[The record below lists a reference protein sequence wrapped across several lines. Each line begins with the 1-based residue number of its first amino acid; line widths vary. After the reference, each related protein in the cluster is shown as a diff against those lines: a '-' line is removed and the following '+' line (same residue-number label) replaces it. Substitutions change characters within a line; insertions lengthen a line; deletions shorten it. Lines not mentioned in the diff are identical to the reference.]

1 MKKEDTKK
9 ILITFIA
16 FFIIVAIFYY
26 SGLFRKTCSTEDC
39 FDEALKKCRPIDYI
53 RNTNN
58 NIYLYTIYRSSSDKC
73 IFQVSLKSVAPGSD
87 RDIKDLLEGKF
98 MKCNVP
104 KSILEDTK
112 LDEINNLLSYCHGEL
127 KEGVYEL
134 IIKKIY
140 GLVIGNIN
148 EVRRVVKGI

>member
-1 MKKEDTKK
+1 MKKEGTKK
-9 ILITFIA
+9 VLIVFII
-16 FFIIVAIFYY
+16 FFIILAFFYY

-39 FDEALKKCRPIDYI
+39 FDDALKKCQPIDYI

-58 NIYLYTIYRSSSDKC
+58 NIYLYTIYRSTSDKC

-87 RDIKDLLEGKF
+87 RDIKDLLEGKS

-104 KSILEDTK
+104 KSILETTK
-112 LDEINNLLSYCHGEL
+112 IDEINNLLNYCHGGL
-127 KEGVYEL
+127 KESIYEL
-134 IIKKIY
+134 IIKKLY

-148 EVRRVVKGI
+148 EIRQVVRGI